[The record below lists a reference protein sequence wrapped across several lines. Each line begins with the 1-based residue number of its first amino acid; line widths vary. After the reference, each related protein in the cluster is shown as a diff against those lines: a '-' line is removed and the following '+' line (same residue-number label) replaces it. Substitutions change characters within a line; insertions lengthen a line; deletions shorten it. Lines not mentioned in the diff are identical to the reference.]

1 MRIWVLLFLA
11 IWLSACSDEKVS
23 GISSVET
30 QNALLIQVVGADSK
44 PVSGAVARVRAT
56 DYLAKGTEWAANGG
70 VIASFTSDSAGFI
83 AVNKEFVDSLSE
95 KSVAMEI
102 KDSAQGVFKVLDLA
116 EYDDEKEDT
125 LQFALYRLQTLKGR
139 VASNLSNGV
148 VLLYGTDKFAAR
160 DSAGYFEIEGVAP
173 GDYNYV
179 VEVFDPEISTWKDT
193 VIASGSVSIHEHFID
208 DECEAL
214 DCTETWLDI
223 GYVEIVNFEKGF
235 DGGYFAVSD
244 STVESTP
251 TPENAENGLENAGA
265 GREGTAFH
273 WKSNS
278 PNGRWAFFGKWV
290 CSEKTPCNLNALDS
304 VEFYVR
310 GYGRYSFSI
319 ESLGESNYR
328 GKALYYDTLKVDS
341 ASDRN
346 DADTWKRVAITPADF
361 VKGDSSWGNL
371 GWEMIHDKVTNI
383 SVAAYGEA
391 EIWLDDIKF
400 YGIEQKDLE

>member
-30 QNALLIQVVGADSK
+30 QNALLIQVVDADSK

-273 WKSNS
+273 WTSNS
-278 PNGRWAFFGKWV
+278 PNGRWAFFGKWI

-304 VEFYVR
+304 VEFYIR
-310 GYGRYSFSI
+310 GTGRYSFAI
-319 ESLGESNYR
+319 ESLGESNYK
-328 GKALYYDTLKVDS
+328 GKALYYDSLKVDD
-341 ASDRN
+341 ASGQN
-346 DADTWKRVAITPADF
+346 DAETWKRVAITPADF

-400 YGIEQKDLE
+400 YGIEQKDLK

>member
-139 VASNLSNGV
+139 VASNLSNGI

-278 PNGRWAFFGKWV
+278 PNGRWAFFGKWI
-290 CSEKTPCNLNALDS
+290 CSEKTPCNLKALDS

-310 GYGRYSFSI
+310 GSGRYSFSI
-319 ESLGESNYR
+319 ESLGESNYQ
-328 GKALYYDTLKVDS
+328 GKALYYDTLNVDS
-341 ASDRN
+341 
-346 DADTWKRVAITPADF
+346 WKRVAITPADF

-400 YGIEQKDLE
+400 YGIEQKDLK